1 MRKPPA
7 TLSIFLMIIG
17 FTSCTMVSGSN
28 TNLQPAKPSFIAK
41 FKPGDLEFR
50 FEGLTPE
57 SPKSV
62 QFEEKI
68 QVQFSF
74 RNPSGT
80 PFLVWARPYSG
91 PNSGTQGGCHE
102 PSAVMNGTEGTFTRF
117 VLVCQT
123 PNDEFITG
131 IQLEAVSVDQK
142 VKFFE
147 GIVSNV
153 NFRILAKTSM

>member
-1 MRKPPA
+1 MHKSFPI
-7 TLSIFLMIIG
+7 LSILTVIA
-17 FTSCTMVSGSN
+17 FTACTNGTGSN
-28 TNLQPAKPSFIAK
+28 TNLEPAKPSFTAK
-41 FKPGDLEFR
+41 FKSGDLEFR

-62 QFEEKI
+62 QFKELI

-91 PNSGTQGGCHE
+91 PNSSTQGGCHE
-102 PSAVMNGTEGTFTRF
+102 PSAVMQGTEGTFTRF
-117 VLVCQT
+117 MLVCQT
-123 PNDEFITG
+123 PYDEFITA

-147 GIVSNV
+147 GIVTNV
-153 NFRILAKTSM
+153 NFRILAKTAM